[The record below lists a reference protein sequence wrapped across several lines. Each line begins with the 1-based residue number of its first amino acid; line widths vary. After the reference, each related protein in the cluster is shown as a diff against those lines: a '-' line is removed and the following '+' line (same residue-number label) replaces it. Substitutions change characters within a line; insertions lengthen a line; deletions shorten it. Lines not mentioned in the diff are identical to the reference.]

1 MIKLYSPKRAERII
15 ISLDDKITL
24 ICRTLHLPAAAL
36 KAVLY
41 KEITEIDLLDP
52 LADTVVA
59 LNLQR
64 TQLLQTLPESL
75 NSCLKPSVLQK
86 FDSSTGY
93 GQIFACTAIL
103 AIRFAAERGILSTS
117 ALGLGEHRVLSP
129 DSPSDRAEIWR
140 KLHYDHTINLICT
153 ALNLLYAAW
162 EMTGK
167 TDFENLTPEETK
179 LVFTRYN
186 ADVRHI
192 TLYGEIAY
200 RYYMHYLGN
209 QGSFA
214 ENE

>member
-1 MIKLYSPKRAERII
+1 MLKLYSPKRAERII
-15 ISLDDKITL
+15 TSLDDEITL
-24 ICRTLHLPAAAL
+24 ICRTLHLPTAVL

-41 KEITEIDLLDP
+41 KEITEIDAFDP

-64 TQLLQTLPESL
+64 TRLLQTLPEPQ
-75 NSCLKPSVLQK
+75 NSRQKPSVLQK
-86 FDSSTGY
+86 YDSSTGY
-93 GQIFACTAIL
+93 GQIFARTAIL
-103 AIRFAAERGILSTS
+103 AIRFAAEREILPTA

-140 KLHYDHTINLICT
+140 KLHNDQTFNLICT
-153 ALNLLYAAW
+153 ALNLIYAAW

-167 TDFENLTPEETK
+167 TNFENLTPEEIK

-186 ADVRHI
+186 ADVRQI
-192 TLYGEIAY
+192 TLYGEITY

-209 QGSFA
+209 QGSYA
-214 ENE
+214 DNE